1 MIFFCTFI
9 LLFKFE
15 VKDGFKL
22 GLSILCS
29 DYFPSCWRVPES
41 VGTIFP
47 DSLLNMIVAGASRLF
62 SIVGTLRS
70 VCEIEGTP
78 SSPAVFLFI
87 ESRIFLVALFEP
99 SPPPASLALKILAS
113 ALLLISSSAFSVS
126 LVLPEPA

>member
-1 MIFFCTFI
+1 
-9 LLFKFE
+9 
-15 VKDGFKL
+15 
-22 GLSILCS
+22 
-29 DYFPSCWRVPES
+29 
-41 VGTIFP
+41 
-47 DSLLNMIVAGASRLF
+47 MIVAGASRLF

-78 SSPAVFLFI
+78 SPAVFLFI